1 MKPQERLSTKQHMIH
16 GLLSLG
22 SGVLAFAIAWYGIAG
37 LAYVTGC
44 SPSQT
49 LRLLLSIVS
58 VISLVSGVIGIVVAS
73 ALTVKKVP
81 ASTVPPL
88 KFFFKNTVLCL
99 CVGLVIL
106 LVPTIAF
113 PLIGAPSSLV
123 PLLLFPLCQYK

>member
-1 MKPQERLSTKQHMIH
+1 MIH